1 MHLKHEPQAQF
12 CHARK
17 QNRTKHRD
25 SIAARTLQHELLL
38 LHHLLV
44 AEVARAVRLGRGRA
58 IRAAL
63 LAVVAVEAGALGLAA
78 GRRVLLHAI
87 EGVLELREQTAPPI
101 DLALADAVV
110 GRPGNDNE
118 LRARSY

>member
-1 MHLKHEPQAQF
+1 MIEKSG
-12 CHARK
+12 R
-17 QNRTKHRD
+17 
-25 SIAARTLQHELLL
+25 SARTLQHELLL

-58 IRAAL
+58 IRPAL
-63 LAVVAVEAGALGLAA
+63 FAVVAVQAGAFGLTT

-87 EGVLELREQTAPPI
+87 ERVLELREQAAPPI

-110 GRPGNDNE
+110 GRPEDDSKNHANV
-118 LRARSY
+118 RARGTSKNISK